1 MHKLVRKK
9 DRMRSNKLTV
19 FPIIIMVILLLY
31 TTILFGLLA
40 YALFVSTRSP
50 ERADF
55 SGTYLMMTNK
65 KFYFNLFEIFKLVH
79 ISKSSG
85 GESTLVDVVLNSLI
99 YSVGSAFVK
108 TLVPC
113 LAAYACARF
122 EFKTSKII
130 YTAVLVA
137 MMIPIVGS
145 LPSELK
151 LAYALGLVNNMAGV
165 IMLKANM
172 LGLYFFVMYASFK
185 SMPDGYF
192 EAAKIDGANN
202 WQILFRIGF
211 PLVRN
216 VFLTI
221 VLINFVTFWNDYQ
234 TPMVYLLDK
243 PTLGYVLWQLIAGTG
258 VPGDTKL
265 KTGVYAFNM
274 VILSSLPVV
283 TLFAIFKDRF
293 MGSLTMGGIKG

>member
-1 MHKLVRKK
+1 MKLKLKK
-9 DRMRSNKLTV
+9 DHLRNNHLTV
-19 FPIIIMVILLLY
+19 FPVFILAILVIYAVL
-31 TTILFGLLA
+31 LFGLLA
-40 YALFVSTRSP
+40 YALFVATRSP
-50 ERADF
+50 KTSDF
-55 SGTYLMMTNK
+55 SGTYLMMTNQD
-65 KFYFNLFEIFKLVH
+65 FYFNLFDVFELVH
-79 ISKSSG
+79 VTT
-85 GESTLVDVVLNSLI
+85 STGTENTLLDIIGNSLI
-99 YSVGSAFVK
+99 YSIGSAFVK

-122 EFKTSKII
+122 EFKTSKIV

-151 LAYALGLVNNMAGV
+151 IAYGLGIVNNMAGV

-172 LGLYFFVMYASFK
+172 LGLYFFVMYGAFK
-185 SMPDGYF
+185 SMPAAYF

-211 PLVRN
+211 PLIRN
-216 VFLTI
+216 VFLT
-221 VLINFVTFWNDYQ
+221 VMLINFVTFWNDYQ

-243 PTLGYVLWQLIAGTG
+243 PTLGYVLWQLVANAG
-258 VPGDTKL
+258 VPGDSSL
-265 KTGVYAFNM
+265 KSAVYAFNM

-283 TLFAIFKDRF
+283 ILFAIFKDKF
-293 MGSLTMGGIKG
+293 MGNLTMGGIKG

>member
-1 MHKLVRKK
+1 MKLQLKK
-9 DRMRSNKLTV
+9 DRLRGNRLTV
-19 FPIIIMVILLLY
+19 FPIIILAILLLY
-31 TTILFGLLA
+31 AIVLFGLLA

-50 ERADF
+50 KSSDF

-65 KFYFNLFEIFKLVH
+65 NFYFNLADIFKLVH
-79 ISKSSG
+79 ITQSSG
-85 GESTLVDVVLNSLI
+85 KVSSLTDVLANSLI
-99 YSVGSAFVK
+99 YSIGSAFVK

-122 EFKTSKII
+122 HFKTSKIV
-130 YTAVLVA
+130 YTAVLLA
-137 MMIPIVGS
+137 MMIPVVGS
-145 LPSELK
+145 LPSELR
-151 LAYALGLVNNMAGV
+151 LAYSLNLVNNMAGV

-172 LGLYFFVMYASFK
+172 LGLYFFVMYSSFK
-185 SMPDGYF
+185 SVPSAYF

-202 WQILFRIGF
+202 WQILFKIGF
-211 PLVRN
+211 PLIKN

-221 VLINFVTFWNDYQ
+221 MLINFVTFWNDYQ

-243 PTLGYVLWQLIAGTG
+243 PTLGYILWQLIGGTG
-258 VPGDTKL
+258 VPGDQSL

-283 TLFAIFKDRF
+283 ILFAIFKDKF
-293 MGSLTMGGIKG
+293 MGNLTMGGIKG

>member
-122 EFKTSKII
+122 EFKTSKIV

-137 MMIPIVGS
+137 MIDSDCWISPLGIEVGLRPGS
-145 LPSELK
+145 CQQHGGRH
-151 LAYALGLVNNMAGV
+151 YA
-165 IMLKANM
+165 
-172 LGLYFFVMYASFK
+172 
-185 SMPDGYF
+185 
-192 EAAKIDGANN
+192 
-202 WQILFRIGF
+202 
-211 PLVRN
+211 
-216 VFLTI
+216 
-221 VLINFVTFWNDYQ
+221 
-234 TPMVYLLDK
+234 
-243 PTLGYVLWQLIAGTG
+243 
-258 VPGDTKL
+258 
-265 KTGVYAFNM
+265 
-274 VILSSLPVV
+274 
-283 TLFAIFKDRF
+283 
-293 MGSLTMGGIKG
+293 